1 MEGLTTAPISPLR
14 FEPSAV
20 LKSAVALCKQLYICF
35 SVQYSVQNIIK
46 LFFLAKQTSVD
57 HDSDCVSFCKNGLV
71 ISETRKH
78 LAMNTIDVVHMV
90 LSYKH
95 PPQSLYNRHISPV
108 INEFANYLFYRVLKT
123 THHQGNIIP
132 IYKVIDYLS

>member
-46 LFFLAKQTSVD
+46 LFFLAKLLLIMIQIV
-57 HDSDCVSFCKNGLV
+57 
-71 ISETRKH
+71 
-78 LAMNTIDVVHMV
+78 
-90 LSYKH
+90 
-95 PPQSLYNRHISPV
+95 
-108 INEFANYLFYRVLKT
+108 YLFVRM
-123 THHQGNIIP
+123 
-132 IYKVIDYLS
+132 D